1 MYVKCHN
8 VSVTRATQ
16 FLRNDQPDPRQTDQR
31 KCLQVRGRA
40 DITIEIF
47 LLSSIANM
55 FLLVD
60 LGLRFPV
67 QNDC

>member
-1 MYVKCHN
+1 MYVKWHN

-40 DITIEIF
+40 DIIIEI
-47 LLSSIANM
+47 LL
-55 FLLVD
+55 L
-60 LGLRFPV
+60 
-67 QNDC
+67 